1 MVEKFRDIDQ
11 FDEKLLRALQ
21 GNARATSFELAEV
34 VGLSPS
40 SCQRR
45 QRELE
50 QRGII
55 RGYRA
60 DIDPAVLG
68 QSFTVFAAVQLER
81 HVRSDVQAFQKAV
94 TQLPGVLGVH
104 HIAGAFDYLLRVAV
118 ADLASYEIFHAD
130 RLTALPGVAH
140 ITSYV
145 VMSTLRC
152 DCPRRDWRR
161 NPKLANSAHTTR
173 QRRFAEQK
181 ASPSPSSAMPRTAR

>member
-1 MVEKFRDIDQ
+1 MVDKFRDIDQ
-11 FDEKLLRALQ
+11 FDEKILHALQ
-21 GNARATSFELAEV
+21 VNARATSFELAEV

-60 DIDPAVLG
+60 DIDPGVLG

-94 TQLPGVLGVH
+94 IELAGVLEVH
-104 HIAGAFDYLLRVAV
+104 HIAGAFDYLLRIGV

-140 ITSYV
+140 ITSYI
-145 VMSTLRC
+145 VMSTLR
-152 DCPRRDWRR
+152 
-161 NPKLANSAHTTR
+161 
-173 QRRFAEQK
+173 
-181 ASPSPSSAMPRTAR
+181 

>member
-1 MVEKFRDIDQ
+1 MTLHKTSETDL
-11 FDEKLLRALQ
+11 FDEKILRALQ
-21 GNARATSFELAEV
+21 SDGRKTSIELAEV

-45 QRELE
+45 QRDLE

-60 DIDPAVLG
+60 DIDPDVLG

-81 HVRSDVQAFQKAV
+81 HVRNDVQVFQKTV
-94 TQLPGVLGVH
+94 TQLPGILEVH
-104 HIAGAFDYLLRVAV
+104 HIAGAFDYLLRIAV

-145 VMSTLRC
+145 VMSRL
-152 DCPRRDWRR
+152 
-161 NPKLANSAHTTR
+161 K
-173 QRRFAEQK
+173 
-181 ASPSPSSAMPRTAR
+181 

>member
-1 MVEKFRDIDQ
+1 MHKIGEIDS
-11 FDEKLLRALQ
+11 FDEKILHALQ
-21 GNARATSFELAEV
+21 RDARRTSIELAET

-50 QRGII
+50 HRGVI

-81 HVRSDVQAFQKAV
+81 HVRSDVQVRMVVTAFQKAV
-94 TQLPGVLGVH
+94 TQLPGILEVH

-118 ADLASYEIFHAD
+118 SDLASYETFHAD
-130 RLTALPGVAH
+130 CLTALPGVAH

-145 VMSTLRC
+145 VMSTL
-152 DCPRRDWRR
+152 
-161 NPKLANSAHTTR
+161 K
-173 QRRFAEQK
+173 
-181 ASPSPSSAMPRTAR
+181 

>member
-1 MVEKFRDIDQ
+1 VEKFRDIDQ
-11 FDEKLLRALQ
+11 FDEKLLHAPQR
-21 GNARATSFELAEV
+21 NARATSFELAEV

-45 QRELE
+45 QCELE

-94 TQLPGVLGVH
+94 TQLPGILEVH
-104 HIAGAFDYLLRVAV
+104 HIAGAFDYLLRIGV

-145 VMSTLRC
+145 VMSTLR
-152 DCPRRDWRR
+152 W
-161 NPKLANSAHTTR
+161 
-173 QRRFAEQK
+173 
-181 ASPSPSSAMPRTAR
+181 SS

>member
-1 MVEKFRDIDQ
+1 MEKFRDIDQ

-21 GNARATSFELAEV
+21 VNARATSFELAEV

-60 DIDPAVLG
+60 DIDPAVLD
-68 QSFTVFAAVQLER
+68 QSFTVFAAVQLES
-81 HVRSDVQAFQKAV
+81 HVRRDVQAFQKAV
-94 TQLPGVLGVH
+94 SQLPGVLEVH
-104 HIAGAFDYLLRVAV
+104 HIAGAFDYLLRIAV

-145 VMSTLRC
+145 VMSTLR
-152 DCPRRDWRR
+152 
-161 NPKLANSAHTTR
+161 
-173 QRRFAEQK
+173 
-181 ASPSPSSAMPRTAR
+181 

>member
-1 MVEKFRDIDQ
+1 MHKIGEIDS
-11 FDEKLLRALQ
+11 FDEKILHALQ
-21 GNARATSFELAEV
+21 RDARRTSIELAET

-50 QRGII
+50 HRGVI

-94 TQLPGVLGVH
+94 TQLPGILEVH

-118 ADLASYEIFHAD
+118 SDMASYETFHAD
-130 RLTALPGVAH
+130 CLTALPGVAH

-145 VMSTLRC
+145 VMSTL
-152 DCPRRDWRR
+152 
-161 NPKLANSAHTTR
+161 K
-173 QRRFAEQK
+173 
-181 ASPSPSSAMPRTAR
+181 

>member
-1 MVEKFRDIDQ
+1 MEKFRDIDH

-21 GNARATSFELAEV
+21 DNARATSFELAEV

-94 TQLPGVLGVH
+94 TQLPGILEVR
-104 HIAGAFDYLLRVAV
+104 HIAGAFDYLLRIAV
-118 ADLASYEIFHAD
+118 ADLASYETFHSD

-145 VMSTLRC
+145 VMSRC
-152 DCPRRDWRR
+152 GDRAERGD
-161 NPKLANSAHTTR
+161 PKRAG
-173 QRRFAEQK
+173 
-181 ASPSPSSAMPRTAR
+181 

>member
-1 MVEKFRDIDQ
+1 MEKFRDIDQ

-21 GNARATSFELAEV
+21 RNARATSFELAGV

-55 RGYRA
+55 RGYCA

-81 HVRSDVQAFQKAV
+81 HVRSDVQAFQNAV
-94 TQLPGVLGVH
+94 KQLPGVLEVH
-104 HIAGAFDYLLRVAV
+104 HIAGAFDYLLRIAV

-145 VMSTLRC
+145 VMSTLR
-152 DCPRRDWRR
+152 
-161 NPKLANSAHTTR
+161 
-173 QRRFAEQK
+173 
-181 ASPSPSSAMPRTAR
+181 

>member
-1 MVEKFRDIDQ
+1 MVDKFRDIDQ
-11 FDEKLLRALQ
+11 FDEKILHVLQ
-21 GNARATSFELAEV
+21 VNARATSFELAEV

-60 DIDPAVLG
+60 DIDPGVLG

-94 TQLPGVLGVH
+94 TQLAGVLEVH
-104 HIAGAFDYLLRVAV
+104 HIAGAFDYLLRIGV

-140 ITSYV
+140 VTSYV
-145 VMSTLRC
+145 VMSTLR
-152 DCPRRDWRR
+152 
-161 NPKLANSAHTTR
+161 
-173 QRRFAEQK
+173 
-181 ASPSPSSAMPRTAR
+181 

>member
-1 MVEKFRDIDQ
+1 MTLHRTSEIDQ
-11 FDEKLLRALQ
+11 FDEKILHALESD
-21 GNARATSFELAEV
+21 ARKTSIELAEV

-45 QRELE
+45 QRDLE

-60 DIDPAVLG
+60 DINPAVLG

-81 HVRSDVQAFQKAV
+81 HVRRDVQAFQKAV
-94 TQLPGVLGVH
+94 TQLPGILEVH

-130 RLTALPGVAH
+130 HLTALPGVAH

-145 VMSTLRC
+145 VMSTLR
-152 DCPRRDWRR
+152 
-161 NPKLANSAHTTR
+161 
-173 QRRFAEQK
+173 
-181 ASPSPSSAMPRTAR
+181 

>member
-11 FDEKLLRALQ
+11 FDEKLLHALE

-60 DIDPAVLG
+60 DIDPGVLG

-94 TQLPGVLGVH
+94 TQLAGVLEVH
-104 HIAGAFDYLLRVAV
+104 HIAGAFDYLLRIGV

-145 VMSTLRC
+145 VMSTLR
-152 DCPRRDWRR
+152 
-161 NPKLANSAHTTR
+161 
-173 QRRFAEQK
+173 
-181 ASPSPSSAMPRTAR
+181 

>member
-1 MVEKFRDIDQ
+1 MHKIGEIDP
-11 FDEKLLRALQ
+11 FDEKILHALQ
-21 GNARATSFELAEV
+21 RDARRTSIELAET

-50 QRGII
+50 HRGVI

-94 TQLPGVLGVH
+94 TQLPGILEVH

-118 ADLASYEIFHAD
+118 SDLASYETFHAD
-130 RLTALPGVAH
+130 CITALPGVAH

-145 VMSTLRC
+145 VMSTL
-152 DCPRRDWRR
+152 
-161 NPKLANSAHTTR
+161 K
-173 QRRFAEQK
+173 
-181 ASPSPSSAMPRTAR
+181 